1 MSAYLAQ
8 LRASALRNQARLD
21 EEARLAREAAH
32 ERVLTPLGDRL
43 KKVLST
49 IPIETQREGLSLS
62 SLRIL
67 LRGRQ
72 GGNCHCGDLGDA
84 LRALKFE
91 RHRSYAEGQSRGYA
105 ARWYP
110 TR

>member
-8 LRASALRNQARLD
+8 LRASSALRNQARLD
-21 EEARLAREAAH
+21 EEAELAKLAA
-32 ERVLTPLGDRL
+32 RDRMTPLEDRL

-91 RHRSYAEGQSRGYA
+91 RRRSYAEGQSRGYA

>member
-1 MSAYLAQ
+1 MNSLLA
-8 LRASALRNQARLD
+8 RMHASN
-21 EEARLAREAAH
+21 EARFEKKVEAAK
-32 ERVLTPLGDRL
+32 EAAVLRITPLEDRL

-49 IPIETQREGLSLS
+49 IPIETQREGLSLT

-72 GGNCHCGDLGDA
+72 GRNCHCGDLGEA
-84 LRALKFE
+84 LRALNFQ
-91 RHRSYAEGQSRGYA
+91 RRRSYASGENSGYS

-110 TR
+110 PS